1 MLFCSEAFIQ
11 ALIAYLGEASEPN
24 KEEIVAALMQYLKT
38 PSVFTVQNVIGLP
51 AVTILKGHWMH
62 TLLSLFQAGNL
73 ADYDK
78 FYAGLPAGTISPAD
92 HELLRRKV
100 RLISLAALAAQHIN
114 GELSYD
120 AVSKA
125 LLIDEA
131 EVEMVVIDGTR
142 ARAAMC
148 FFINAPHFCS
158 HPVQAYRGADESAQE
173 GDHHHAHDVS
183 RLWPERVD
191 PARPPPHRMVALRI
205 RRPRRCPQRPAHLYP
220 HSRVKTFDLNPKK

>member
-148 FFINAPHFCS
+148 FLLTRPTSAAIQFKLIEAQMNQLKKVITITRTTYRAFGPSEWTQLGLRLTEWSRSVSDVLAVVRNA
-158 HPVQAYRGADESAQE
+158 
-173 GDHHHAHDVS
+173 
-183 RLWPERVD
+183 RLISTHTAV
-191 PARPPPHRMVALRI
+191 
-205 RRPRRCPQRPAHLYP
+205 
-220 HSRVKTFDLNPKK
+220 